1 MVWGDQVGVK
11 SVMEQLQAFQNRFG
25 KKIQGGKQ
33 SSSDALK
40 SLKWIPLTGRRFSH
54 RCISVHNAI
63 KVNNTDQP

>member
-40 SLKWIPLTGRRFSH
+40 SLKWFP
-54 RCISVHNAI
+54 
-63 KVNNTDQP
+63 